1 VRVLVV
7 HRDAE
12 CQQRLVEKLRD
23 RWSTTQ
29 ILTAGTAKL
38 VLQLLRRQRPDA
50 VVLVTSQVDSSV
62 FDLLRDI
69 RRFTDVPVLLLG
81 RNGGEAEQIHGL
93 RLGADDYIV
102 EPVSGALLAARID
115 AVLRRGGVARGADD
129 PADFRSGALSI
140 WFTRRLVRVG
150 AVPIRLTPLEYRLLY
165 HLVLK
170 AGEVVPAQVLLD
182 QVWGDQYGATTKYLK
197 VFIHRLRSK
206 LGRGP
211 DLPSIET
218 ERRMGYRLVAA
229 STS

>member
-1 VRVLVV
+1 MRVLVV
-7 HRDAE
+7 HPDAE

-23 RWSTTQ
+23 RWSTTH

-38 VLQLLRRQRPDA
+38 VLQLLRTQRPDV
-50 VVLVTSQVDSSV
+50 VVLVTSQADSPV
-62 FDLLRDI
+62 LDLVRDI

-81 RNGGEAEQIHGL
+81 RNGGETEQIRSL

-115 AVLRRGGVARGADD
+115 AVLRRGGVTRGADD
-129 PADFRSGALSI
+129 PPDFRSGALSM
-140 WFTRRLVRVG
+140 WFTRRLVSIG
-150 AVPIRLTPLEYRLLY
+150 GVPIKLTPLEYRLLY

-182 QVWGDQYGATTKYLK
+182 RVWGDQYGATTKYLK
-197 VFIHRLRSK
+197 VFTHRVRTK
-206 LGRGP
+206 LGRRP

-218 ERRMGYRLVAA
+218 ERRIGYRLVPARM
-229 STS
+229 S